1 MVNFLI
7 IPTILCFD
15 VIPHLI
21 NTFQCSSNVIDTPL
35 FLPKDKVNGSQIRFE

>member
-7 IPTILCFD
+7 IPTIFGFY

-21 NTFQCSSNVIDTPL
+21 NMFQRSSNVIDTPL
-35 FLPKDKVNGSQIRFE
+35 FLPKDKVNGSQICVE